1 MRRLPGI
8 SGPVLTVRDGSRG
21 LTNALARSALNAS
34 SRSLPSAMDQNAT
47 ALERAFHLAK
57 SGHFA
62 TIDAI
67 KRQLRAGGYLVATVT
82 GTTLSKQLRALIQA
96 SQAASSATK
105 QGAPY
110 GGRAQEQWTTT
121 FFIEPAQY
129 GWSVRAGTE
138 QLGLFVT
145 QRQALIDVKRRQEKC
160 RRTASTA

>member
-1 MRRLPGI
+1 
-8 SGPVLTVRDGSRG
+8 
-21 LTNALARSALNAS
+21 
-34 SRSLPSAMDQNAT
+34 MDQNAT
-47 ALERAFHLAK
+47 ALERAFQLAK

-67 KRQLRAGGYLVATVT
+67 KRQLRAEGYVVATVT

-110 GGRAQEQWTTT
+110 GGRAQEQSTTT
-121 FFIEPAQY
+121 FFIEPTQY

-145 QRQALIDVKRRQEKC
+145 QRQALIDVKRRHAEMQANGQHSMIVTRGQESKHLADG
-160 RRTASTA
+160 RLPRHHWTRSR